1 MYCVLFGKLK
11 KKYEWHIFPSHFSM
25 LTSYMFIN
33 CIKHLQMRSF
43 SSQPM
48 DTEPLRQSDLIIVSS
63 MTKTPGYNPD
73 QMIGEFCMN
82 TGLTKSLFNALE
94 HA

>member
-1 MYCVLFGKLK
+1 
-11 KKYEWHIFPSHFSM
+11 
-25 LTSYMFIN
+25 
-33 CIKHLQMRSF
+33 
-43 SSQPM
+43 M

-82 TGLTKSLFNALE
+82 TGITLSLFNALE
-94 HA
+94 PCMNPGFGPMS

>member
-1 MYCVLFGKLK
+1 
-11 KKYEWHIFPSHFSM
+11 
-25 LTSYMFIN
+25 
-33 CIKHLQMRSF
+33 
-43 SSQPM
+43 M

-82 TGLTKSLFNALE
+82 TGITQSLFSALE
-94 HA
+94 HALNPGGGAHVIILFAKRERDRRPIFGYFTM

>member
-1 MYCVLFGKLK
+1 
-11 KKYEWHIFPSHFSM
+11 
-25 LTSYMFIN
+25 
-33 CIKHLQMRSF
+33 
-43 SSQPM
+43 M

-82 TGLTKSLFNALE
+82 TGIALSLFSALE
-94 HA
+94 HTWIEGLGSMG

>member
-1 MYCVLFGKLK
+1 
-11 KKYEWHIFPSHFSM
+11 
-25 LTSYMFIN
+25 
-33 CIKHLQMRSF
+33 
-43 SSQPM
+43 M

-82 TGLTKSLFNALE
+82 TGLTESLFNALE